1 MLLALLIPM
10 AGFAQGE
17 PEKPLATQLD
27 ALAWRNIGPFRGG
40 RANAVC
46 GVNGNPLRYYLG
58 TTGGLWQ
65 TDDAGQTWHNLS
77 DGYFASSSIGAI
89 AVAPSDPNV
98 IYVGTGEHSVRGVMT
113 SAGDGVYRSTDAGKT
128 WTHLGLANSKHIA
141 RIQIHPQDPD
151 MAYVAVQGAVHGP
164 TTLRGVYRTQD
175 GGNTWER
182 LLYIDETTGAADLV
196 MDPSNPRIL
205 YAATWDHLRLPWQ
218 IRSGGTG
225 SGLWKSVDGGSNWQK
240 MENGLP
246 AAMGKAGITVS
257 PVDPS
262 RLYANIEAERGGV
275 YRSDDA
281 GATWQYINANRI
293 TVARAWYYMK
303 IYADPRDRETVYV
316 LNAPLLKSID
326 GGETFKTI
334 DNPHH
339 DQHDLWINPAN
350 SQNLALANDGGGTIS
365 FNGGATWSTQHN
377 QPTGQFYRIATDNR
391 FPYYIYS
398 AQQDNST
405 VAIPS
410 RTVSQGIG
418 AEDWYPVAGGESAFL
433 AFDPDNPELIYGGS
447 YLGNISV
454 FDQKTAGV
462 KDIMAYPMVGLA
474 TLPAKMKYR
483 FNWNAPLI
491 TDPFDRRVIYH
502 GANVVLRSR
511 DGGLSW
517 VPISPDLTQNE
528 PEKQG
533 PGGIPY
539 TNEGAGG
546 EVYNTISYL
555 AISPRK
561 AGEIWAGTD
570 DGLLHLTQDGGMN
583 WQRLFLPDSLE
594 GVVNSIELSPH
605 DAGVAY
611 VTLLRYRFNDF
622 RPFIFKTE
630 NYGKDWRRIN
640 FGIAPEDFVRVVRE
654 SPTREGLLFAGTE
667 TGMYLSVDGGENWER
682 FQLNLPVVPV
692 NDLQFNQGDLI
703 AATGGRAIW
712 VLDNAEVIAE
722 VVATTQ
728 RSDQVLFTVP
738 PAYRLFVAGQNDIGL
753 PLGDNPPEGVIIDY
767 YLGGGL
773 DSLDLKLE
781 ITNGGGNI
789 IRTFSSEPAGGT
801 LLYEGGPNPQPTL
814 PSRPGLNR
822 FVWDMR
828 REPIPNVPDVFML
841 GSYEG
846 GVVAPGQYSLRLYVG
861 EDRLRGRLE
870 IKPDPRLSHPPSE
883 YADQES
889 FLLSIEETV
898 RELHFSVRQMQET
911 KRQIL
916 ALRERIQPL
925 SDQPELIDQA
935 DSLLAGIEKW
945 EAQLIQK
952 EQKTYQDVINF
963 PNRLNAELMDLHK
976 RVDGADPRVSYGAR
990 RRLTDL
996 QEQWRRLREERDS
1009 ILTNRLEE
1017 FNRLYRL
1024 QRLPAVLVP
1033 ELGKPTETFQ
1043 ARETDRYGGKN

>member
-1 MLLALLIPM
+1 MI
-10 AGFAQGE
+10 GSTQDE
-17 PEKPLATQLD
+17 PEIPLATQFD
-27 ALAWRNIGPFRGG
+27 ALAWRNIGPYRGG
-40 RANAVC
+40 RATAVC
-46 GVNGNPLRYYLG
+46 GVSGNPLRYYLG
-58 TTGGLWQ
+58 TTGGLWR
-65 TDDAGQTWHNLS
+65 TDDAGQTWANCS

-113 SAGDGVYRSTDAGKT
+113 SAGDGVYRSTDGGKS

-141 RIQIHPQDPD
+141 RIQVHPSDPD
-151 MAYVAVQGAVHGP
+151 YAYVAVQGAVHGP

-175 GGNTWER
+175 GGKTWER
-182 LLYIDETTGAADLV
+182 LLFIDETTGAAELV
-196 MDPSNPRIL
+196 MDPTNPRIL

-218 IRSGGTG
+218 IRSGGSG
-225 SGLWKSVDGGSNWQK
+225 SGLWKSTDGGNNWFK
-240 MENGLP
+240 LERGLP
-246 AAMGKAGITVS
+246 AKMGKAGITVS
-257 PVDPS
+257 PVDPN

-281 GATWQYINANRI
+281 GVTWQYIHSGRI

-303 IYADPRDRETVYV
+303 IYADPQDRETVYV
-316 LNAPLLKSID
+316 LNSPLLKSID
-326 GGETFKTI
+326 GGKTFEAVET
-334 DNPHH
+334 PHY
-339 DQHDLWINPAN
+339 DQHDLWINPDNPAI
-350 SQNLALANDGGGTIS
+350 LALANDGGGTIS
-365 FNGGATWSTQHN
+365 FNTGISWTTQHN

-410 RTVSQGIG
+410 RSAAPGIG
-418 AEDWYPVAGGESAFL
+418 PDDWYPVAGGESAFL

-447 YLGNISV
+447 YLGNVSV
-454 FDQKTAGV
+454 YDQTTGGV
-462 KDIMAYPMVGLA
+462 KDIMAYPIVGLA
-474 TLPAKMKYR
+474 TLPSQMKYR

-491 TDPFDRRVIYH
+491 TDPFDRRILYH

-517 VPISPDLTQNE
+517 VPISPDLTRNE

-533 PGGIPY
+533 PGGIPF

-555 AISPRK
+555 AISERK

-570 DGLLHLTQDGGMN
+570 DGLLHLTQDGGLN
-583 WQRLFLPDSLE
+583 WEQLYLPDSLE

-630 NYGKDWRRIN
+630 NYGRDWRRIN

-654 SPTREGLLFAGTE
+654 SPSRKGLLFAGTE
-667 TGMYLSVDGGENWER
+667 TGVYLSTDGGENWVR
-682 FQLNLPVVPV
+682 FQLNMPIVPI
-692 NDLQFNQGDLI
+692 NDLQFKQGDLV
-703 AATGGRAIW
+703 AATAGRAIW
-712 VLDNAEVIAE
+712 VLDNAEVLAQAVSVAE
-722 VVATTQ
+722 
-728 RSDQVLFTVP
+728 RPERELFDLR
-738 PAYRLFVAGQNDIGL
+738 PAYRLYPAGENYTGL
-753 PLGDNPPEGVIIDY
+753 PLGKNPPTGAMIDY
-767 YLGGGL
+767 YLAPGEDTLG
-773 DSLDLKLE
+773 LKLE
-781 ITNGGGNI
+781 ITDGSGTV
-789 IRTFSSEPAGGT
+789 IRTFSSQTGKAGQ
-801 LLYEGGPNPQPTL
+801 LYEGGPDPQPLL
-814 PSRPGLNR
+814 PSRPGFNR
-822 FVWDMR
+822 FIWDLR
-828 REPIPNVPDVFML
+828 REPIPHVPEVFML

-846 GVVAPGQYSLRLYVG
+846 GMVIPGQYGLRLYVG

-870 IKPDPRLSHPPSE
+870 IRPDPRLAYPPSE
-883 YADQES
+883 YADQEA
-889 FLLSIEETV
+889 FLVNIEETV
-898 RELHFSVRQMQET
+898 RELHFSVRQMQGT

-925 SDQPELIDQA
+925 SDQPELRDQA
-935 DSLLAGIEKW
+935 DSLLAAIDRW
-945 EAQLIQK
+945 ERQLIQK

-976 RVDGADPRVSYGAR
+976 RVDSADPRVSYGAR
-990 RRLTDL
+990 RRLGDL
-996 QEQWRRLREERDS
+996 QDQWRQLREKRDD
-1009 ILTNRLEE
+1009 ILTNRLEA
-1017 FNRLYRL
+1017 FNRLYRT

-1033 ELGKPTETFQ
+1033 ELGRPTETFQ
-1043 ARETDRYGGKN
+1043 PREADRYGGNN